1 MIKKNKR
8 KWQEEKLPIIMST
21 GIIRNHTVCKKCN
34 ITLCEK
40 NEMLYERS
48 YKGVKYSL
56 NMGQCKACHS
66 KTSFCKY
73 KYEDPILNEYSLI
86 EYKRVAKKL
95 HHFRNAE
102 TYKARSREF
111 ARNAILNISDDY
123 SRLCLLSHPYLD
135 LKRSDITPEM
145 IELHRKQLIVKR
157 KLKKQGIWVR

>member
-40 NEMLYERS
+40 NEMLYKRS
-48 YKGVKYSL
+48 YKGVKYFL

-73 KYEDPILNEYSLI
+73 KYEDPILNDYSLI
-86 EYKRVAKKL
+86 QYKRVARKV
-95 HHFRNAE
+95 HHFKNAE
-102 TYKARSREF
+102 EYRVRNREF
-111 ARNAILNISDDY
+111 ARNAIFNISDNY
-123 SRLCLLSHPYLD
+123 SRLCLLSHPYLN
-135 LKRSDITPEM
+135 LERSDITPEM
-145 IELHRKQLIVKR
+145 IEIHKKQLIVKR
-157 KLKKQGIWVR
+157 KLKNQKL